1 MTVKTN
7 ILKQENSLEIVIE
20 GVFNF
25 NLLSEFR
32 AAYDSEDKSF
42 QDYII
47 NLRATTSLDSS
58 ALGMLLNMKRTLH
71 KGDRDI
77 RIINCQPQVKKVLLI
92 SRFDK
97 KFKID

>member
-7 ILKQENSLEIVIE
+7 ILKQENALEITIE

-25 NLLSEFR
+25 DLLTEFR
-32 AAYDSEDKSF
+32 TAYYTEDKSV
-42 QDYII
+42 QNYIV

-77 RIINCQPQVKKVLLI
+77 RIINCQPQVKKILLI